1 MTSDRETLSSSRK
14 RALSSSRGKVLQR
27 LFADE
32 YDQRPTD
39 DPLTKE
45 LIGWEGEDPMAN
57 AYADRLYAEI
67 RFRQAEVDAVIV
79 ELARGWSLERLTRVD
94 RNILR
99 IGLCEILFDPEVP
112 FRVSVHE
119 ALDLAHKYSDPE
131 VVSFINGILHEAG
144 VRHAPAKGPYDP
156 APAPPGKP
164 SRSPS
169 QKQARSP
176 SPDPAPTTAPAT
188 APTQASPR
196 EGKIPGK
203 PARKGGN
210 P

>member
-1 MTSDRETLSSSRK
+1 MTSGRETLSSSRK
-14 RALSSSRGKVLQR
+14 RALSSARGKVLQR

-32 YDQRPTD
+32 YDARSTD
-39 DPLTKE
+39 DPLTKD
-45 LIGWEGEDPMAN
+45 LIGWEGEDAMAN

-67 RFRQAEVDAVIV
+67 RFRQAEIDAVIV

-112 FRVSVHE
+112 FRVSVFE
-119 ALDLAHKYSDPE
+119 ALDLAHRYSDPE

-144 VRHAPAKGPYDP
+144 VRHAPGKGPYDP
-156 APAPPGKP
+156 APASAAKP
-164 SRSPS
+164 SSP
-169 QKQARSP
+169 
-176 SPDPAPTTAPAT
+176 PAPRVP
-188 APTQASPR
+188 
-196 EGKIPGK
+196 KK
-203 PARKGGN
+203 PAGKGGG